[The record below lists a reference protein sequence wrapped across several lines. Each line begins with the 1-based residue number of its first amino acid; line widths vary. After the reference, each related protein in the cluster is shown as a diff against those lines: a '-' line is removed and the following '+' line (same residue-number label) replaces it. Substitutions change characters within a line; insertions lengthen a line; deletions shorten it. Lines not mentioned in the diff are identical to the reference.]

1 MYAIPLL
8 CSDAV
13 QIPSWLTQPTYIGQ
27 SIEKFIRSPT
37 LTHSTDLVLH
47 YQRQSEAV
55 VQCVV
60 RQLILRGRKYARKY
74 VNYSIKRLVVRPLS
88 ASLPE
93 DSSLGCPAWAFAGG
107 DSPGSTSITTQTPSV
122 QDSVKRS
129 VADRYCTPRSK
140 FLGITQ
146 N

>member
-8 CSDAV
+8 CSDVV
-13 QIPSWLTQPTYIGQ
+13 QIPSWPTQPTYIGQ
-27 SIEKFIRSPT
+27 SIEKLILSPT
-37 LTHSTDLVLH
+37 LTHPTDLVLH

-60 RQLILRGRKYARKY
+60 RQLILRGRKY

-122 QDSVKRS
+122 SKAIRRRS
-129 VADRYCTPRSK
+129 ILHSQVEISWYYAK
-140 FLGITQ
+140 LEFV
-146 N
+146 